1 MTFYKLYLMQGK
13 QCEEFEAASEEY
25 EELKK
30 LLDIDDSQVLCV
42 CQIKQD
48 LDSSL
53 NSIKTLFHY

>member
-1 MTFYKLYLMQGK
+1 MQGK